1 MDHLVRKCLAKEP
14 DDRWQSAHDLAI
26 ELKWIA
32 EGGSQSTL
40 SEKVMPRSGTRE
52 RLAWAIAVALFLITL
67 ALLYN
72 FTGFMQKQKPAY
84 LQQFSVLLPQDATPD
99 PWGSL
104 AISPALYPFW
114 SPDGRFIGFFAN
126 GKLKKSPA
134 AGGTVQALCDTWEG
148 RGGSWN
154 KDGLIL
160 LGQGGSDSL
169 YSVSSAGG
177 EISRVTTLDPS
188 HQENTHRWPS
198 FLPDGRH
205 FL

>member
-1 MDHLVRKCLAKEP
+1 VPCFTGENRASLITAILSSEPPPVHTIQPLLPPAVDHLVRKCLAKEP

-104 AISPALYPFW
+104 AISPA
-114 SPDGRFIGFFAN
+114 
-126 GKLKKSPA
+126 
-134 AGGTVQALCDTWEG
+134 
-148 RGGSWN
+148 
-154 KDGLIL
+154 
-160 LGQGGSDSL
+160 
-169 YSVSSAGG
+169 
-177 EISRVTTLDPS
+177 
-188 HQENTHRWPS
+188 
-198 FLPDGRH
+198 
-205 FL
+205 